1 MLRLAPRVA
10 VALITCLLGVSA
22 ASLGHRGAGSS
33 RDPEAAPV
41 VRREAHPAFTNEIAE
56 QEIRELLRRYDI
68 AQTQHDAS
76 FFEWVESDDFVLTLS
91 DGRTMTRAEDVA
103 AMMAS
108 TGDVT
113 YTTDDVQVQ
122 FHGNVAV
129 VSGRM
134 TAIYTDNH
142 NSYSQRWRW
151 VDLFVK
157 RDGRWRIISTT
168 QVD

>member
-22 ASLGHRGAGSS
+22 ASLGHRGAGSGCA
-33 RDPEAAPV
+33 PGVAPV
-41 VRREAHPAFTNEIAE
+41 VRREARPASTNEIAE
-56 QEIRELLRRYDI
+56 QEIRELLRQYDT
-68 AQTQHDAS
+68 AQTRHDAS

-91 DGRTMTRAEDVA
+91 DGRTMTRAEDIA

-108 TGDVT
+108 TQDAT

-122 FHGNVAV
+122 FEGNVAV
-129 VSGRM
+129 VTGRM
-134 TAIYTDNH
+134 TATSQGNR
-142 NSYSQRWRW
+142 NSYSPSWRW

-168 QVD
+168 QVG